1 MHIGEADTLDTQS
14 QNRWAQNRWA
24 IVLAGGEGKRL
35 RSLTRQLGYD
45 VPKQF
50 CPLLEQETLLQLTLR
65 RVALAIDPAQTL
77 TVVTRSHERF
87 FSPLMAELAHH
98 DPHHNPQRN
107 LIVQSDNRGTAAA
120 IAYGAFRLAEM
131 DPAASVAVF
140 PSDHWFS
147 DDAELMRNVERA
159 FALVSEFQDLTV
171 ALGVAAER
179 PEAGYGWFELGAP
192 IVNQE
197 ARLFEVRR
205 FWEKPP
211 AETTRAIWSAGAH
224 RNSFILVAKVSALLS
239 LILKTL
245 PRLHGAFHSVRAVMG
260 TMFER
265 TDYRV
270 ALSRSSADGIFSA
283 RDGPFAAGVGR
294 AGGEQPRMERPWR
307 AAPRA
312 EPAQADRADRAA
324 RATRQRDPNSLP
336 ANARRRLN

>member
-1 MHIGEADTLDTQS
+1 
-14 QNRWAQNRWA
+14 
-24 IVLAGGEGKRL
+24 
-35 RSLTRQLGYD
+35 
-45 VPKQF
+45 
-50 CPLLEQETLLQLTLR
+50 
-65 RVALAIDPAQTL
+65 
-77 TVVTRSHERF
+77 
-87 FSPLMAELAHH
+87 MAELAHH

-192 IVNQE
+192 IVDDE

-211 AETTRAIWSAGAH
+211 ANHARDLVRRGASEQLH
-224 RNSFILVAKVSALLS
+224 PGGQGLGAAEPDSENAASIARRLS
-239 LILKTL
+239 Q
-245 PRLHGAFHSVRAVMG
+245 REGGDGHDVRG
-260 TMFER
+260 

-270 ALSRSSADGIFSA
+270 ALSRSSADGIFPA

-294 AGGEQPRMERPWR
+294 AGGEQSRMERPWR
-307 AAPRA
+307 AAARA
-312 EPAQADRADRAA
+312 EPAQADRTDRAA
-324 RATRQRDPNSLP
+324 RAARQRDPSSLP
-336 ANARRRLN
+336 ANARRRLGRQPRKCGITLLANSSRCSYIFFGG

>member
-65 RVALAIDPAQTL
+65 RVALSIDPAQTL

-192 IVNQE
+192 IVNDE

-260 TMFER
+260 TMFEGR
-265 TDYRV
+265 TIESLYCDLR
-270 ALSRSSADGIFSA
+270 
-283 RDGPFAAGVGR
+283 
-294 AGGEQPRMERPWR
+294 RMEFSQRVMARSPQALAVLAVSNLEWSDLGEPR
-307 AAPRA
+307 RVLSLLKRIERTGQREQLASAIRIHYRRTRGAA
-312 EPAQADRADRAA
+312 
-324 RATRQRDPNSLP
+324 
-336 ANARRRLN
+336 